1 MCYNIL
7 IIILKYM
14 SNMHTDLPKTINEA
28 LKILAYNDYFW
39 SDPQKAHIKP
49 HPKDQETVRSLA
61 ESQYAWTEKQAR
73 LALVILKRYLTKFQA
88 HGMDIKSL
96 LDNPV
101 YEDEFRVISFDKV
114 IEKYTDEDNIDKIEM
129 RFPYNKKVIQLIRC
143 MKDKRGLPGMYALY
157 DGEKKKW
164 TFQHSDVTAYYLTL
178 IAVRYDFKFMDE
190 SLLDDYEEIKKQ
202 IRGHRKPTARLV
214 AGEVVLDN
222 APESLQEY
230 WNENFKNKTALTQVD
245 SLKNF
250 NISTKGIDVPA
261 ETTIGHK
268 VAHNNYHKLWIDST
282 AVSKKEVVMGLVEL
296 DCFPIIMPVSGEM
309 DTQEEVK
316 EFWEWMKAFKS
327 QGIDILTQCSWGF
340 DVKEP
345 VYVKDVKDL
354 DKSHTQIKRQ
364 GQMMISNNH
373 SREFFE
379 NLYEINQMSRQFKFI
394 NEDTKIIF
402 VRNRIPRAVIK
413 SKIKPKASLVTLGGG
428 YYATGT
434 DNLKRLLENLPKK
447 LYYSDHQPSSWDWH
461 DHVIV
466 RL

>member
-1 MCYNIL
+1 
-7 IIILKYM
+7 M

-39 SDPQKAHIKP
+39 FDPQKAYIKP

-101 YEDEFRVISFDKV
+101 YEDEFRMISFDKV
-114 IEKYTDEDNIDKIEM
+114 IEKFQNDDGVDMIEL
-129 RFPYNKKVIQLIRC
+129 RFPYNKKIIQLIRC
-143 MKDKRGLPGMYALY
+143 LKDKRDLPGMYAMY
-157 DGEKKKW
+157 DGEAKKW
-164 TFQHSDVTAYYLTL
+164 TFIHSDVTAYYLTL

-190 SLLDDYEEIKKQ
+190 SLLDDYEEIKKG
-202 IRGHRKPTARLV
+202 IMGHRKPTARLV

-230 WNENFKNKTALTQVD
+230 WDQNLKDKTALEQVD

-250 NISTKGIDVPA
+250 NITTNGISITA

-282 AVSKKEVVMGLVEL
+282 AFSKKEVVMGLMEL
-296 DCFPIIMPVSGEM
+296 NCFPIMMPVSGEM

-316 EFWEWMKAFKS
+316 EFWEWMNAFKS

-466 RL
+466 KL